1 MTHRRLGLALG
12 SGSARGLAHIGV
24 LKVLE
29 REGVPVGAIAGTSIG
44 ALIGG
49 AFAAGVTADEME
61 RIAVSVDFKHL
72 VSLADVA
79 RPTTALVNGRHVEEF
94 IRDVV
99 DNQTFADVR
108 IPFCCI
114 AVDVAAEREVVLRDG
129 DLASAIRA
137 SVSTPVVFAPVEREG
152 RLLVDGAVLDPI
164 PVRAVQ
170 DMGADAVVAVT
181 NLGLPTGRVP
191 TFSNDLHSGDIQT
204 GRVHGRGFADLV
216 YSRVFTG
223 VMDRLRSPSVY
234 QLASGSIDLMQRGL
248 SEQQLAIADLVIAPQ
263 VDGAAYYS
271 FFEADRMIRAGVAAA
286 EAALPRIETL
296 LEMDG
301 VHVPLDDTRARGR
314 V

>member
-1 MTHRRLGLALG
+1 MHKRLGLALG

-24 LKVLE
+24 LKVFE
-29 REGVPVGAIAGTSIG
+29 REGLPIDAIAGTSIG

-49 AFAAGVTADEME
+49 AYAVGVTPAEME
-61 RIAVSVDFKHL
+61 RLAISVDFKHL

-99 DNQTFADVR
+99 DSQTFADVR

-114 AVDVAAEREVVLRDG
+114 AADVRAEREVVLRSG
-129 DLASAIRA
+129 DLATAIRA
-137 SVSTPVVFAPVEREG
+137 SVSTPVIFAPVERDD
-152 RLLVDGAVLDPI
+152 RLLVDGAVLNPVPVDA
-164 PVRAVQ
+164 VRA
-170 DMGADAVVAVT
+170 MGVDTVVAVT
-181 NLGLPTGRVP
+181 NLGLPAGRVP
-191 TFSNDLHSGDIQT
+191 SVSNDMQDPSIAT
-204 GRVHGRGFADLV
+204 GHACDRGFADVV

-248 SEQQLAIADLVIAPQ
+248 SEQQLSTADLIIAPQ

-271 FFEADRMIRAGVAAA
+271 FFEADRIIRAGVAAA
-286 EAALPRIETL
+286 EAALPQIEAL
-296 LEMDG
+296 LEHAG
-301 VHVPLDDTRARGR
+301 TRAPARGR
-314 V
+314 A